1 MGRVAWGALRK
12 LVAGLPGFFVSR
24 EVRRHPGGV
33 STGGGAVCG
42 LRRRSGRGCGGERR
56 VRGELS
62 EAEGS
67 ALRRPGLGEAAGRPA
82 GPQELLGGP
91 TQLPGSRPTPEKARE
106 RGSRSPLE
114 GAGGRALR
122 SARCPGGWSRV
133 CSPGPPGRS
142 ALLVTPVILDLP
154 QQFVPLTH
162 FFHSSDCPNC
172 VLQRLTLT
180 SNSPCPPG

>member
-1 MGRVAWGALRK
+1 M
-12 LVAGLPGFFVSR
+12 
-24 EVRRHPGGV
+24 
-33 STGGGAVCG
+33 
-42 LRRRSGRGCGGERR
+42 
-56 VRGELS
+56 RGELS

-133 CSPGPPGRS
+133 CSPGPPEADLNVEFTLPAWVTAVVERADTGETS
-142 ALLVTPVILDLP
+142 AKLASFYKNSGIEECCSTQDGTVSLL
-154 QQFVPLTH
+154 
-162 FFHSSDCPNC
+162 
-172 VLQRLTLT
+172 
-180 SNSPCPPG
+180 